1 MKKILIV
8 DDDRVNLIIA
18 KRLLGKEYEP
28 VTVDSG
34 AKALDYL
41 KDNHVDLVLLDIQMP
56 GMDGFEVMGKL
67 KQDENT
73 VNTPVI
79 FLTADH
85 REETESKCFELG
97 AVDFI
102 SKPFVPV
109 IMQHRVRRT
118 IELEDYRLHLERRLF
133 EQLQKV
139 TQLQDNMI
147 ITLANMIESRD
158 GTTGEHV
165 KRTSEFTRFL
175 IEKLLEQG
183 IYTEELGTETADL
196 ICKAAPMHDI
206 GKITVE
212 DGILRKPGRLTPE
225 EFDAMKRHSTAGS
238 EIIRANMSTLAEG
251 DFVETAYNLARYH
264 HERWDGK
271 GYPDGLSGTQ
281 IPLCAR
287 ILAVADV
294 YDALTARR
302 SYKEPMS
309 TEQALEI
316 MQNNEGQFEP
326 LLLQIF
332 AGAKEELKAL
342 TARMYE
348 GKDRAV

>member
-41 KDNHVDLVLLDIQMP
+41 KENRVDLVLLDIQMP
-56 GMDGFEVMGKL
+56 EMDGFQVMEKL
-67 KQDENT
+67 KQNENT
-73 VNTPVI
+73 ANTPVI

-109 IMQHRVRRT
+109 IMQHCVRHS
-118 IELEDYRLHLERRLF
+118 IELEDYRMHLERRLF

-139 TQLQDNMI
+139 TQLQDSMI
-147 ITLANMIESRD
+147 ITLANIIESRD

-165 KRTSEFTRFL
+165 KRTSGFTRFL
-175 IEKLLEQG
+175 IEKLMERD
-183 IYTEELGTETADL
+183 IYADELNTEVADL

-212 DGILRKPGRLTPE
+212 DGILRKTGRLTPE
-225 EFDAMKRHSTAGS
+225 EFEEMKKHTIAGS
-238 EIIRANMSTLAEG
+238 EIIRDNMSALVEG
-251 DFVETAYNLARYH
+251 GFADTAYNLARHH

-271 GYPDGLSGTQ
+271 GYPDNLSGTD

-287 ILAVADV
+287 ILAVTDV

-309 TEQALEI
+309 TEEALAV
-316 MQNNEGQFEP
+316 MQQNEGQFDP
-326 LLLQIF
+326 VLLKVF
-332 AGAKEELKAL
+332 VEAKEELKEL
-342 TARMYE
+342 TARM
-348 GKDRAV
+348 